1 MRDGYLTLQQAAAV
15 AGLGRNAAYNRVLS
29 GKWPCVRG
37 PRAVYW
43 IPEAGLQEAIR
54 LEREQAE
61 RDQATMGMPTAEGVI
76 RELGDV
82 VRLIEHLVLVEHAPW
97 MEAQERLQ
105 ALRARAVQLA
115 DRLQRAAIARALA
128 KDTDDATT
136 PAADR
141 AA

>member
-1 MRDGYLTLQQAAAV
+1 MREGYLTLQQAAAI

-43 IPEAGLQEAIR
+43 IPEAGLREALR
-54 LEREQAE
+54 QE
-61 RDQATMGMPTAEGVI
+61 RDVATGGIPTAESVI
-76 RELGDV
+76 RELGDIV
-82 VRLIEHLVLVEHAPW
+82 GLIEQIPLRADESW
-97 MEAQERLQ
+97 GTAQKRLQ
-105 ALRARAVQLA
+105 ALRTRAVQLA
-115 DRLQRAAIARALA
+115 EYAQRAAIRRALT
-128 KDTDDATT
+128 KGTEDATT

>member
-1 MRDGYLTLQQAAAV
+1 MREGYLTLQQAAAL

-43 IPEAGLQEAIR
+43 IPEAGLQEALR
-54 LEREQAE
+54 QEH
-61 RDQATMGMPTAEGVI
+61 DVATGGIPTAESVI
-76 RELGDV
+76 RELGDIV
-82 VRLIEHLVLVEHAPW
+82 GLIEQIPLREDESW
-97 MEAQERLQ
+97 GTAQKRLR
-105 ALRARAVQLA
+105 ALRTRAVQLA
-115 DRLQRAAIARALA
+115 EYAQRAAIRRALA
-128 KDTDDATT
+128 KGTEDATT